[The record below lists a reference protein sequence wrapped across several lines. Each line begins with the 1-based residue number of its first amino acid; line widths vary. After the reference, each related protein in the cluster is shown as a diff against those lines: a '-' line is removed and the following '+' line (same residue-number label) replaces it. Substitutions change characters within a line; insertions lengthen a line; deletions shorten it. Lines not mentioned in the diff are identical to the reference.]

1 MLGWA
6 PSNSLEFDKQYAP
19 LGYLPGRVVRK
30 EKHLYYLLDSTGEE
44 RIVAVAG
51 AFRHTVT
58 TTAEYPV
65 VGDWVAFEPDEST
78 GRGNIHAVLKRRTA
92 FSRQAIAAAGKER
105 KVEEQVLATNVDVVM
120 IVSALDNARGF
131 NVRRIERYLTLAW
144 NSGARP
150 VIVLNKADMVEDL
163 ESVMVEAAKIAGT
176 TPVCAV
182 SALRDVGIDALRE
195 HVRPGNTLVML
206 GSSGVGKSS
215 LINRIAGEELMRV
228 GDIRE
233 LDARGRHTTTW
244 SELTVLPSGGVLI
257 DTPGLRDVQLW
268 ADEASIAE
276 TFSEIVSLSA
286 ECRFSDC
293 KHGAEPDCAVQ
304 NAIREGTLDP
314 GRLASYRTQL
324 DEIKTQSD
332 VGRWMRNSDGRPA
345 RRRKRR

>member
-6 PSNSLEFDKQYAP
+6 PSNSLEFDKDYAP
-19 LGYLPGRVVRK
+19 LGYFPGRVVRK
-30 EKHLYYLLDSTGEE
+30 EKHLYFVLGSTGEE
-44 RIVAVAG
+44 RIVGVAG
-51 AFRHTVT
+51 AFRHTVA

-65 VGDWVAFEPDEST
+65 VGDWVAFEPDEVT
-78 GRGNIHAVLKRRTA
+78 GRGSIHAVLQRRTA
-92 FSRQAIAAAGKER
+92 FSRQAVAAAGKER
-105 KVEEQVLATNVDVVM
+105 KVEEQVLAANVDVVM

-150 VIVLNKADMVEDL
+150 VIVLNKADMAEDL
-163 ESVMVEAAKIAGT
+163 DNALAEAAKIAGT

-182 SALRDVGIDALRE
+182 SALRNVGIEALRE
-195 HVRPGNTLVML
+195 HVRPGNTLVLL

-215 LINRIAGEELMRV
+215 LINCLAGEELMRV

-268 ADEASIAE
+268 ANEASIAE
-276 TFSEIVSLSA
+276 TFSEIISLSA
-286 ECRFSDC
+286 ECRFTDC
-293 KHGAEPDCAVQ
+293 RHGAESGCAVQ
-304 NAIREGTLDP
+304 SAISEGSLDP
-314 GRLASYRTQL
+314 GRLASYQTQIQ
-324 DEIKTQSD
+324 EIRSQAD